1 MWKCYLK
8 GQLLNALIRISAE
21 INSNKKFDI
30 LLPDI
35 VKITGDYLK
44 VSNASIVLIDW
55 DTLTINCYTG
65 YSSYHNSL
73 SVKQG
78 VTGDVAKYGTEYI
91 VNKKSYSSAGKSF
104 LALPLKTGSKI
115 LGVFNLTDKDDNYF
129 NDDDVLTAR
138 YVASQCALA
147 IERHNIYNK
156 MRANENL
163 QAIGLLK
170 SSVAHDISN
179 LTAIVD
185 VYLGLMEEEVDK
197 SSTIYEYVNAVKSEM
212 KRISIL
218 ATDMLDLSK
227 DKLVVHKTK
236 FKISELVNELKLYSE
251 AFSKTSNAKVEF
263 YIKCDDEIVADRN
276 RLFRVFFNLLNNAGS
291 AVKENGRICFSVKKT
306 GRDITFLVADNGKG
320 IRKEDIGK
328 LFQPFYTS
336 GKIKGTGLGLAVV
349 HDIIEAHNG
358 SIRVRST
365 LGSYTCFLIRIP
377 QDG

>member
-1 MWKCYLK
+1 MK
-8 GQLLNALIRISAE
+8 GQLLNALIKISAE
-21 INSNKKFDI
+21 INSTMELDT

-44 VSNASIVLIDW
+44 VRNASIMLIDW

-65 YSSYHNSL
+65 CSPHHNSL

-78 VTGDVAKYGTEYI
+78 IIGDVAGTGTEYI
-91 VNKKSYSSAGKSF
+91 VNKKQNSKFSKSY
-104 LALPLKTGSKI
+104 LALPLKAGSKI
-115 LGVFNLTDKDDNYF
+115 LGVFNLTDKDEDYF
-129 NDDDVLTAR
+129 NDDEVSIAR
-138 YVASQCALA
+138 YIASQCALA

-179 LTAIVD
+179 LLAIAD

-197 SSTIYEYVNAVKSEM
+197 SSSMYEYVKAVKSEM

-227 DKLVVHKTK
+227 DKLVLHKTK
-236 FKISELVNELKLYSE
+236 FKITELVNELKLYSE
-251 AFSKTSNAKVEF
+251 AFSKNSNAKVDF
-263 YIKCDDEIVADRN
+263 IVKSDDEIVADKN
-276 RLFRVFFNLLNNAGS
+276 RLFRVFFNLLNNAGD
-291 AVKENGRICFSVKKT
+291 AAKENGRIVLSIKRT
-306 GRDITFLVADNGKG
+306 GKDISFLVADDGKG
-320 IRKEDIGK
+320 IRKEDLGK

-349 HDIIEAHNG
+349 HDIIEAHSG
-358 SIRVRST
+358 TIRVRST
-365 LGSYTCFLIRIP
+365 LGAYTCFLIRIP
-377 QDG
+377 KDG

>member
-1 MWKCYLK
+1 MK
-8 GQLLNALIRISAE
+8 GPLLNLLIKISAD
-21 INSNKKFDI
+21 INSTMELDT

-44 VSNASIVLIDW
+44 VRNASIMLIDW
-55 DTLTINCYTG
+55 DTFTINCYTG
-65 YSSYHNSL
+65 CLSHHNSL

-78 VTGDVAKYGTEYI
+78 IIGDVAGTGTEYI
-91 VNKKSYSSAGKSF
+91 VNKKSSSSKSF
-104 LALPLKTGSKI
+104 LAIPLKAGSKI
-115 LGVFNLTDKDDNYF
+115 LGVFNLTDKDEDF
-129 NDDDVLTAR
+129 NDDDVLISR
-138 YVASQCALA
+138 YIASQCALA
-147 IERHNIYNK
+147 VERYNIYHK
-156 MRANENL
+156 MKANENL

-179 LTAIVD
+179 LLAVTN
-185 VYLGLMEEEVDK
+185 VYLELMEDEVDK
-197 SSTIYEYVNAVKSEM
+197 SSTMYEYVKAVKSEM

-227 DKLVVHKTK
+227 DKFVVHKTK

-251 AFSKTSNAKVEF
+251 IFYKNNVKLEF
-263 YIKCDDEIVADRN
+263 HIKCDDEIVADKN
-276 RLFRVFFNLLNNAGS
+276 RLFRVFFNLLNNAGD
-291 AVKENGRICFSVKKT
+291 AVKENGRIIFAVKKT
-306 GRDITFLVADNGKG
+306 GKDITFLVADNGKG
-320 IRKEDIGK
+320 IQKEDIGK

-349 HDIIEAHNG
+349 HDIIEAHSG

-377 QDG
+377 KDG

>member
-1 MWKCYLK
+1 MK
-8 GQLLNALIRISAE
+8 GPLLNALTRISAE
-21 INSNKKFDI
+21 INSTKKLDV

-44 VSNASIVLIDW
+44 VRNASIVLIDW

-65 YSSYHNSL
+65 CSSYHNSL

-78 VTGDVAKYGTEYI
+78 VIGDVAESGTEYI
-91 VNKKSYSSAGKSF
+91 VNKKSYSSSGKSF
-104 LALPLKTGSKI
+104 LALPLKIGSKI
-115 LGVFNLTDKDDNYF
+115 LGVFYLTDKDENYF
-129 NDDDVLTAR
+129 NYEDVLIAR
-138 YVASQCALA
+138 YIAFQCALA
-147 IERHNIYNK
+147 IEMHNIHNK

-179 LTAIVD
+179 LVAIVD

-197 SSTIYEYVNAVKSEM
+197 SAAIYEYVNAVKSEV

-227 DKLVVHKTK
+227 NKLVIHKTK

-263 YIKCDDEIVADRN
+263 HIKCDDEIVADRN
-276 RLFRVFFNLLNNAGS
+276 RLFRVFFNLLNNAGN
-291 AVKENGRICFSVKKT
+291 AVKENGIIIFSVKKT
-306 GRDITFLVADNGKG
+306 GKYITFLVADNGKG

-365 LGSYTCFLIRIP
+365 LGSYTCFFIRIP